1 MRRGGAPSVPS
12 LDEGRIPVEVIEL
25 PSPETQGL
33 SPGQFEIIGKKISY
47 RLAQRPGSFF
57 LLKYIRPVVKR
68 RDTEVLSRPPV
79 PGDVVEGCRADASF
93 IAGVLIEKFAYDFPL
108 YCQYQRLLDFG
119 IPLSRP
125 CLKRMTRQAVE
136 LLEPIYQA
144 QLESIRVGRIKA
156 VDETPIK
163 VGPIGRS
170 RAKIGYF
177 WPVYGGQE
185 EVCFPVFPTGAVENV
200 REVLGGGHALDGV
213 LWTEGHA
220 AYQSYATK
228 VGLAHAQSWALCRT
242 TFLEAQSYDPE
253 GAREALQ
260 QIAALYAIEGE
271 IRERGLEGE
280 AKRLHRLT
288 HSKPRVDA
296 FFDWIR
302 RRVGRRELLLSGTY
316 VQALEAVRRRRPG
329 LEIFLTDPDVP
340 MEAQSLEGAAATLPA
355 GQKSWNFCCTELSAK
370 HAGIAQSLIVTCRLH
385 TVDLHTYL
393 ADVLQRV
400 GQHPASRVEQ
410 LTPRLWKQYFADNP
424 LRSDLRASGAPPRGV
439 ME

>member
-1 MRRGGAPSVPS
+1 MRRGGGSSVPS
-12 LDEGRIPVEVIEL
+12 FDAGRVPVEVIEL
-25 PSPETQGL
+25 SSPATQGL
-33 SPGQFEIIGKKISY
+33 SPGQFEVIGRKTSY
-47 RLAQRPGSFF
+47 RLAQRPGGFVV
-57 LLKYIRPVVKR
+57 LKYIRPVVKR
-68 RDTEVLSRPPV
+68 KDTEAISPRPV
-79 PGDVVEGCRADASF
+79 PADVVEGCRADVSF

-108 YCQYQRLLDFG
+108 HRQYQRLVDCG
-119 IPLSRP
+119 IRVSRP

-144 QLESIRVGRIKA
+144 QFESIRAGHVVA
-156 VDETPIK
+156 MDETPIK

-170 RAKIGYF
+170 RAKVGYF

-185 EVCFPVFPTGAVENV
+185 EVCFPVFPSSAVENF
-200 REVLGGGHALDGV
+200 REALGGGRALDAV

-228 VGLAHAQSWALCRT
+228 VGLAHAQSWSLCRRV
-242 TFLEAQSYDPE
+242 FAEAETDNPE
-253 GAREALQ
+253 GVREALR
-260 QIAALYAIEGE
+260 QIAALYAIEDE
-271 IRERGLEGE
+271 IRERELTGD

-296 FFDWIR
+296 FFEWIR
-302 RRVGRRELLLSGTY
+302 CQYERREVSSIGLF
-316 VQALEAVRRRRPG
+316 VQALESVHRRRPG

-340 MEAQSLEGAAATLPA
+340 IETQSLEGAAGTIPA
-355 GQKSWNFCCTELSAK
+355 RQQSWNFCCTELSAK

-385 TVDLHTYL
+385 AVELHMYL

-410 LTPRLWKQYFADNP
+410 LTPRLWKQYFADKP
-424 LRSDLRASGAPPRGV
+424 LRSDLRALGGRSCGV
-439 ME
+439 PS